1 MSKLILKYDIIA
13 KRAEET
19 ESGVNIDEA
28 LRRRKTEIQN
38 ISNSLNQTNVEVQH
52 LGDTV
57 NAAVEVV
64 DGMNDRVTAVED
76 AVSETS
82 GDLIMLADYVDG
94 LAVDIE
100 NKLDREDS
108 AYFYPME
115 TNPSGYLT
123 DADLSEY
130 AKQQWVEDQGYL
142 KSADLSDY
150 AKTADVDIQFD
161 ETSAWAKSVFASA
174 TQLSDY
180 YSKTETSG
188 ANELRAEF
196 EKYQPSGQYVTSA
209 GLTAELLLY
218 AKTADVSHSI
228 EQATSGKMDKS
239 TSAQFYPMYTN
250 PSGYLT
256 AADMSQYATSAWVEE
271 QGYLTSDDL
280 EGYAT
285 KEYVL
290 DAIDSATSGFMDEA
304 QSADFVKYTDN
315 QLAIGE
321 NNSGDGDYY
330 FIHGSGN
337 YAGAAT
343 IGYEVDPGE
352 PIFSGAGFEV
362 IYGKNNIS
370 SGCYDFILGD
380 SNSAVF
386 HAETDWYPI
395 SNNMV
400 LGLRNYVDN
409 TYQSRIFGYDNK
421 LIGDVESDVFDHIF
435 IDGYNNT
442 LYNACYNTFIY
453 GYENGTDPNGSFDS
467 TTIFGF
473 SNIAKGSTCD
483 ATVFGDS
490 NKLLENRWE
499 WNNPKPAFIVGRSN
513 TVHDGYVLGSENTT
527 EAKED
532 SLNQTSKVNPY
543 ALGFNNHVY
552 HASIAIGE
560 NNTANGHCAFAGGMG
575 NTAYDWLAFTYGDSN
590 TTSATFSTVFGR
602 SNEVDTGSEFT
613 LMHGVSNLVKE
624 RSGFGIIQGSENTI
638 EELAGYNFVHGYKN
652 TVSSGA
658 SHNLIFGDLNT
669 VYGHFSLV
677 GGKSNRA
684 SENAS
689 LSIEIGENNFADGY
703 GSILVGKEN
712 YADGHSVAIGYKNES
727 ERTSFCQGIENVSD
741 LVSFSTGSGTSADS
755 YSVGMGVDNYAT
767 IGSLAVGEKNTAN
780 VYSLAIG
787 DENYATDSVALIQ
800 LNSATD
806 YSMSVGLENSADH
819 YGYAMGIGNIIN
831 DGLAVGHYNLTTDAA
846 FVIGNGADEDHRS
859 DLFKIGR
866 DGSINAT
873 RIVVTEPLDPSSY
886 SIMTTAEAD
895 AILNSL

>member
-1 MSKLILKYDIIA
+1 MSKLRLKYDIIA

-57 NAAVEVV
+57 NAAVDVV
-64 DGMNDRVTAVED
+64 DGMNDRITAVED

-82 GDLIMLADYVDG
+82 GDLIMLEDYVDG

-180 YSKTETSG
+180 YTKTETSG

-209 GLTAELLLY
+209 ELDAELVPY

-228 EQATSGKMDKS
+228 VEATSGKLDKS
-239 TSAQFYPMYTN
+239 SSGEFYPMHTN

-256 AADMSQYATSAWVEE
+256 TADMSQYATSAWVEE
-271 QGYLTSDDL
+271 QGYLTGEDL
-280 EGYAT
+280 KGYVT
-285 KEYVL
+285 QEYVL

-304 QSADFVKYTDN
+304 QSADFVKYTDD

-321 NNSGDGDYY
+321 NNSGDGEYY
-330 FIHGSGN
+330 FVHGSGN

-343 IGYEVDPGE
+343 MGWEQKPGE
-352 PIFSGAGFEV
+352 AIFSGAGFEV
-362 IYGKNNIS
+362 IYGKNNIT
-370 SGCYDFILGD
+370 SGCYDFIIGD

-386 HAETDWYPI
+386 HAQTDWYPI

-409 TYQSRIFGYDNK
+409 TYQGRIFGYDNK
-421 LIGDVESDVFDHIF
+421 LIADVESDAFDHIF

-442 LYNACYNTFIY
+442 LYNGCYDTFIY
-453 GYENGTDPNGSFDS
+453 GYQNSVTSAGGAYLGDTFIFGSYNEFLETCKDTVVFGSSNTLNGSS
-467 TTIFGF
+467 GPTL
-473 SNIAKGSTCD
+473 
-483 ATVFGDS
+483 VVGD
-490 NKLLENRWE
+490 
-499 WNNPKPAFIVGRSN
+499 NNVVEEGI
-513 TVHDGYVLGSENTT
+513 VLGKDNTNGPWSE
-527 EAKED
+527 
-532 SLNQTSKVNPY
+532 SLNQSSPVNP
-543 ALGFNNHVY
+543 LTVGRGNHAY
-552 HASIAIGE
+552 NASIAVGL
-560 NNTANGHCAFAGGMG
+560 NNTANGDGAFAGGMRC
-575 NTAYDWLAFTYGDSN
+575 NAYDWLTFTYGDTNNVSG
-590 TTSATFSTVFGR
+590 TFSTVFGR
-602 SNEVDTGSEFT
+602 
-613 LMHGVSNLVKE
+613 
-624 RSGFGIIQGSENTI
+624 ENTVYPGASHT
-638 EELAGYNFVHGYKN
+638 LLQGYKN
-652 TVSSGA
+652 SSRGYG
-658 SHNLIFGDLNT
+658 NLVFGDNNDARSN
-669 VYGHFSLV
+669 FSLV
-677 GGKSNRA
+677 AGNTNSATSNA
-684 SENAS
+684 HFT
-689 LSIEIGENNFADGY
+689 ITMGYHNFADGY
-703 GSILVGKEN
+703 GTFLQGEEN
-712 YADGHSVAIGYKNES
+712 YAADKSFSMGYKNTS
-727 ERTSFCQGIENVSD
+727 ENVSFCHGIKNQSEYLSIATGSATSADWYSMGVGIENY
-741 LVSFSTGSGTSADS
+741 TS
-755 YSVGMGVDNYAT
+755 
-767 IGSLAVGEKNTAN
+767 IGSLAVGENNTADT
-780 VYSLAIG
+780 YSLAIG
-787 DENYATDSVALIQ
+787 DENYTEYSVAMIQ

-806 YSMSVGLENSADH
+806 YSMSIGLKNSADH

-846 FVIGNGADEDHRS
+846 FVIGNGADKNNRS

-866 DGSINAT
+866 DGTINAT